1 MTNSLAL
8 SNESEPYQEPC
19 VFEFAQRFDQCFSN
33 YNIRLKPGADEP
45 FYQAASTSSPAI
57 IYSNRDFFSSALH
70 EVAHWCIAGFK
81 RRQQNDY
88 GYWYEPDGRSPAHQ
102 SEFFEVEIKP
112 QALEW
117 AFHIA
122 SQIPFRLSLDNLN
135 QTLDVGEIKKFQR
148 AVFEQLQKYAEQD
161 FSNRAKQV
169 IGLLLNQSDGEFIA
183 DYYDDFIHSITNL
196 DCPKELLL

>member
-1 MTNSLAL
+1 MANSLAL
-8 SNESEPYQEPC
+8 SNESKPYQEPC
-19 VFEFAQRFDQCFSN
+19 VFEFAQRFEQCFSD
-33 YNIRLKPGADEP
+33 YNTRLKPGADEP

-57 IYSNRDFFSSALH
+57 IHSNRDFFSSALH

-88 GYWYEPDGRSPAHQ
+88 GYWYEPDGRSPARQ

-135 QTLDVGEIKKFQR
+135 QTLDVGEIKKFQN

>member
-1 MTNSLAL
+1 MTNSLAV
-8 SNESEPYQEPC
+8 SNESEFYQEPC

-33 YNIRLKPGADEP
+33 YNTRLKPGADEP

-88 GYWYEPDGRSPAHQ
+88 GYWYEPDGRSPARQ

-169 IGLLLNQSDGEFIA
+169 IGLLLNQSDDELIA